1 VKSLKIASIGTTTS
15 RAIQE
20 AGLTPLLTATMS
32 NVEGLTE
39 AIVKYYQ
46 QV

>member
-1 VKSLKIASIGTTTS
+1 MGSIGTTTS

-20 AGLTPLLTATMS
+20 AGYEPIMTAKMS
-32 NVEGLTE
+32 NTEGLTE
-39 AIVKYYQ
+39 AILQYYK